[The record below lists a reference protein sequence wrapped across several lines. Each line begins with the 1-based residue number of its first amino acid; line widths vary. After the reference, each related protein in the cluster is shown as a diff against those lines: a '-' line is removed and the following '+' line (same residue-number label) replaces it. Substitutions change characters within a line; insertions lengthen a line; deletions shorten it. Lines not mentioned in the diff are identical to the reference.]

1 MDIRIA
7 ICDDEPKICAMLE
20 NMLIDIL
27 ETRGVYY
34 EIEPFYSGEN
44 LCVEIQRQIFDLI
57 FLDIELKKKSGL
69 DVSNYIR
76 NELGDESVQIA
87 YISAKTG
94 YAMDLFE
101 FRPINFLVKPLE
113 YSKVVKVIDKFFTI
127 TMQNNQFFEYKKRTD
142 FFKIPMSDILYF
154 ESKNRKIHITML
166 QGEDEFYGSMEDVY
180 SIVKNHQFLYIHKS
194 IIVNYRQIK
203 KISYEQIIMVDGIA
217 LLISQSRRSAIKKMC
232 MKIRKERR

>member
-7 ICDDEPKICAMLE
+7 ICDDEPKICAVLE

-76 NELGDESVQIA
+76 NELGNESVQIA

-101 FRPINFLVKPLE
+101 FRPINFLN
-113 YSKVVKVIDKFFTI
+113 I
-127 TMQNNQFFEYKKRTD
+127 KR
-142 FFKIPMSDILYF
+142 
-154 ESKNRKIHITML
+154 
-166 QGEDEFYGSMEDVY
+166 
-180 SIVKNHQFLYIHKS
+180 
-194 IIVNYRQIK
+194 
-203 KISYEQIIMVDGIA
+203 EQIFLKYPCQIFCTSKAGTEKYTLQCFRGKMNFMVQWKMYIQ
-217 LLISQSRRSAIKKMC
+217 LLRITNFYIFINQLL
-232 MKIRKERR
+232 

>member
-113 YSKVVKVIDKFFTI
+113 YSKVVK
-127 TMQNNQFFEYKKRTD
+127 R
-142 FFKIPMSDILYF
+142 
-154 ESKNRKIHITML
+154 
-166 QGEDEFYGSMEDVY
+166 
-180 SIVKNHQFLYIHKS
+180 
-194 IIVNYRQIK
+194 
-203 KISYEQIIMVDGIA
+203 EQIFLKYPCQIFCTSKARTEKYTLQCFRGKMNFMVQWKMYIQ
-217 LLISQSRRSAIKKMC
+217 LLRITNFYIFINQLL
-232 MKIRKERR
+232 

>member
-113 YSKVVKVIDKFFTI
+113 YSKVVITI
-127 TMQNNQFFEYKKRTD
+127 FCAILQYK
-142 FFKIPMSDILYF
+142 L
-154 ESKNRKIHITML
+154 
-166 QGEDEFYGSMEDVY
+166 
-180 SIVKNHQFLYIHKS
+180 IVEEEN
-194 IIVNYRQIK
+194 VT
-203 KISYEQIIMVDGIA
+203 
-217 LLISQSRRSAIKKMC
+217 
-232 MKIRKERR
+232 